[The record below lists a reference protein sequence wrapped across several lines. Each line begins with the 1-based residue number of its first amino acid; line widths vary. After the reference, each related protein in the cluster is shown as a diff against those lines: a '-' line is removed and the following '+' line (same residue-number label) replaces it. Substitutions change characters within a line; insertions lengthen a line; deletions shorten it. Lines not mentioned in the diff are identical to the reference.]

1 MALIQNLDIVRKLK
15 LLSFLNSGV
24 FPIFLFCSFF
34 LNGCYQSNLKPL
46 HGLNS
51 ILLELAKSNEEP
63 SLGREWLV
71 SLAVEKGKRKIQMI
85 DIRSRRKIP
94 LPGINRA
101 DAQPISVSVSA
112 DGKSIAFVRQIDG
125 RTELMVYKRQSQIL
139 RRIEINPKGVP
150 YRVSFD
156 GAGKLLAVQISRQ
169 GRWDIDVIRLST
181 N

>member
-1 MALIQNLDIVRKLK
+1 MNLSNFLK
-15 LLSFLNSGV
+15 NRFIAIL
-24 FPIFLFCSFF
+24 LFCSFF
-34 LNGCYQSNLKPL
+34 FVGCYQGDLKPL
-46 HGLNS
+46 YGLNS
-51 ILLELAKSNEEP
+51 ILLDLAKSNEEP

-112 DGKSIAFVRQIDG
+112 NGNKLAFVRQIDG
-125 RTELMVYKRQSQIL
+125 RTELMLYKRDSQIL

-150 YRVSFD
+150 YRVSLD
-156 GAGKLLAVQISRQ
+156 GKGKLLAVQISRK
-169 GRWDIDVIRLST
+169 GKWDIDVIRLSD
-181 N
+181 